1 MAIKMSN
8 EVMRKILEG
17 NSFSEGVSYNCI
29 KIACQSNGKTRI
41 EFLLDG
47 VEMFYVDSP
56 DWMQPSGIR
65 IDVSGRLPISLE
77 AA

>member
-29 KIACQSNGKTRI
+29 KIACQSNGTTRI

-56 DWMQPSGIR
+56 DWMQPSEIK
-65 IDVSGRLPISLE
+65 IDVVGRLPIMLV